1 MTMSRKGS
9 KKKSHQNEVYKREGR
24 RMKNK
29 VARIKKT
36 LKRQPNNEELKTRL
50 KKIA

>member
-1 MTMSRKGS
+1 MARKGT
-9 KKKSHQNEVYKREGR
+9 KKKSNQNLAYIKEGR

-29 VARIKKT
+29 VAKMKRT
-36 LKRQPNNEELKTRL
+36 LKRQPNNEELKLRL

>member
-1 MTMSRKGS
+1 MRKGR
-9 KKKSHQNEVYKREGR
+9 KKASTQNQAYIREGR

-29 VARIKKT
+29 VARMKRT
-36 LKRQPNNEELKTRL
+36 LKRQPNNEELKLRL